1 MATVG
6 SLPYGM
12 TDLVIEELDAS
23 FDPVADTGVTL
34 LYGQTF
40 EVTPQEDQTD
50 EEGYGVV
57 IGTVYS
63 ATKGDVS
70 LQAAGTDLDALALV
84 TGGTVVETGTTP
96 NVIQTLNIGVEGQA
110 RPYCRV
116 TGRALGNSGGDAWL
130 RVNAVR
136 FSIPGGNMD
145 HKAFGRTT
153 LTGSAIVPSGGAL
166 ITRIHYET
174 ALALAPAAS

>member
-12 TDLVIEELDAS
+12 TDLVIEELDSDFAVV
-23 FDPVADTGVTL
+23 DGNGVTL

-40 EVTPQEDQTD
+40 EITPTEDQTD
-50 EEGYGVV
+50 VEGYGVV
-57 IGTVYS
+57 VGTVYS
-63 ATKGDVS
+63 ATKGDVT
-70 LQAAGTDLDALALV
+70 LTAAGTDLDALALI

-96 NVIQTLNIGVEGQA
+96 AVVQTLDIGVEDQA
-110 RPYCRV
+110 RPYCQV

-130 RVNAVR
+130 RANAVR

-145 HKAFGRTT
+145 HKAFGTT
-153 LTGSAIVPSGGAL
+153 SITGTAIVPPGGAL
-166 ITRIHYET
+166 LTRIHHET
-174 ALALAPAAS
+174 ATALAPAA